1 MKTLTE
7 KVRRL
12 MVFNAKGGVGKT
24 AIALNLA
31 LTHGYG
37 LITNDRLSVVDQVLP
52 DDQYLIL
59 NRNKALPK
67 LDDDWPIVFDFGG
80 YPDKRAIEALK
91 IVDFVL
97 IPVLPDREN
106 IQVHLNFI
114 KEMHQCIEEKR
125 IIVIVNRTSGFE
137 YQTARAAI
145 HNFFHWLA
153 IFNIKKSAVFARM
166 IEEKKSVAELALKSP
181 LHARHFR
188 PVAEQFEKITRY
200 METSHDDF

>member
-1 MKTLTE
+1 MEILSE

-12 MVFNAKGGVGKT
+12 LVFNAKGGVGKT

-52 DDQYLIL
+52 DTQHIIL
-59 NRNKALPK
+59 DRNETLPA

-80 YPDKRAIEALK
+80 YPDRRAMEALK

-97 IPVLPDREN
+97 IPILPDREN

-114 KEMHQCIEEKR
+114 KEMLQYKEER
-125 IIVIVNRTSGFE
+125 RVIIVVNRITGFE
-137 YQTARAAI
+137 YRAARAAI
-145 HNFFHWLA
+145 RNYFPDLA

-166 IEEKKSVAELALKSP
+166 IEEKKSVARLALINKV
-181 LHARHFR
+181 HARHFR
-188 PVAEQFEKITRY
+188 PVAEQFEKIARY
-200 METSHDDF
+200 MEDLTL